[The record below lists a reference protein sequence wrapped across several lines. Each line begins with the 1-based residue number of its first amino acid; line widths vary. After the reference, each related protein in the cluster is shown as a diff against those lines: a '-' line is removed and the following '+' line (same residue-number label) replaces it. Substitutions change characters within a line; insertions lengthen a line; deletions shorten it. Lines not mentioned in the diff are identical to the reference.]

1 MEISW
6 IGHSSIRIRGREA
19 TVIVDPWDK
28 KTFGTMSRPKAHLIL
43 NSRSGDPLS
52 SGNDQVAPAGNQ
64 TPIIFDRP
72 GEYEI
77 SGVQVEGYKTSES
90 TVKTE
95 ADSEPIQAVA
105 GGTSWLIKLEGIS
118 IGILSGLKHALPTT
132 GKGLFANAD
141 VILCPIGLA
150 EAIPQEIMVK
160 TVREIN
166 PSVVIPYGYDSEED
180 ENLTAFVGA
189 FGSSVSDPVD
199 SLTIAGK
206 DVGPDISLQI
216 HYLQS
221 KLS

>member
-6 IGHSSIRIRGREA
+6 IGHSSVRIRGREA
-19 TVIVDPWDK
+19 TVIIDPWDK

-43 NSRSGDPLS
+43 HSRSGDPLS

-64 TPIIFDRP
+64 TPIVFDRP

-132 GKGLFANAD
+132 GKGLFTNAD
-141 VILCPIGLA
+141 VVLCPIGLA

>member
-6 IGHSSIRIRGREA
+6 IGHSSVRIRGREA
-19 TVIVDPWDK
+19 TVIIDPWDK

-43 NSRSGDPLS
+43 HSRSGDPLS

-64 TPIIFDRP
+64 TPIVFDRP